1 MRTARVFRDP
11 DLTHLRAPRS
21 RGAFTLIEL
30 LVVIAIIALLISI
43 MLPALSK
50 ARLAGR
56 MAVSLSNQKQILTA
70 TDMYK
75 NDAKGT
81 PPLLLSYRRGG
92 FPIPGK
98 SGPIEGICTWSF
110 GGKNNSDFWFGK
122 AFDVEAA
129 DRPLNAYM
137 YPEVNLEAP
146 VAPTS
151 LPKNATARTILQL
164 TAYKDPTDTVTYQ
177 RQVSGQP
184 FPAPTHGIGGAYN
197 DVGTSYQSNLK
208 WLDTPDMQALWGGP
222 DGAMVAWR
230 AGMRAMRL
238 AESYY
243 SSRFVLYNDQ
253 YADVVANND
262 QANARIINGYGDAN
276 RSVMG
281 FMDGH
286 VEYLPV
292 TPGRT
297 AESFFNGKY
306 QFVFDQKSLKDLD

>member
-1 MRTARVFRDP
+1 MGITRVFRNLDQ
-11 DLTHLRAPRS
+11 APLQASGS
-21 RGAFTLIEL
+21 RRAFTLIEL

-92 FPIPGK
+92 FQSAK
-98 SGPIEGICTWSF
+98 SGALEGICTWAF
-110 GGKNNSDFWFGK
+110 GGKNNSDYWFGR

-137 YPEVNLEAP
+137 YPDVNLEAP
-146 VAPTS
+146 DAPTP
-151 LPKNATARTILQL
+151 LPKNATARTNLQL
-164 TAYKDPTDTVTYQ
+164 TAYKDPTDVVTYQ
-177 RQVSGQP
+177 RAVSGQP
-184 FPAPTHGIGGAYN
+184 FPAATHGVGGAYN

-208 WLDTPDMQALWGGP
+208 WLDTPDMQALWGKN
-222 DGAMVAWR
+222 AVTAWA

-238 AESYY
+238 ADSYY

-253 YADVVANND
+253 YADVVVNND
-262 QANARIINGYGDAN
+262 LANARIINGYGDAN

-292 TPGRT
+292 TPGRS
-297 AESFFNGKY
+297 AESFFNTKY
-306 QFVFDQKSLKDLD
+306 QFVFDQKSLKNLD